1 MIGIEYDSKYNLLVI
16 TAKRHFKAFTLLLV
30 LVASMSFVPKDLSE
44 GKAPKNTSVEFFMQ
58 EYLKDFH
65 PDLTFGKLIFVS
77 IKHQKIYFLQNGK
90 VVTKYNVSTSKYGV
104 GNTSKSQ
111 KTPVGL
117 HSVKQ
122 KFGAGTPVNGII
134 KFGYYSG
141 EKAEIITEA
150 KHIKKDYITTRILA
164 IEGLE
169 PGINSGPGIDSFK
182 RSIYIHGTAEEGL
195 IGQPASHGCIRMYN
209 KEVLELFNKVP
220 KGCYVL
226 ILDH

>member
-1 MIGIEYDSKYNLLVI
+1 MKVLLKRFVLLPTLVVI
-16 TAKRHFKAFTLLLV
+16 L
-30 LVASMSFVPKDLSE
+30 SFVPAKSVTQ
-44 GKAPKNTSVEFFMQ
+44 NTTQNSSVEFFMK
-58 EYLKDFH
+58 EYLKDFY
-65 PDLTFGKLIFVS
+65 PDLSFNELIFVT
-77 IKHQKIYFLQNGK
+77 IKHQQLYLLKEGK
-90 VVTKYNVSTSKYGV
+90 VSERYSVSTSKYGV
-104 GNTSKSQ
+104 GNTRSSQ

-141 EKAEIITEA
+141 EKAEII
-150 KHIKKDYITTRILA
+150 KKPVHIKEDYITTRILA

-169 PGINSGPGIDSFK
+169 PGINSGAGIDSYK

-195 IGQPASHGCIRMYN
+195 IGRPASHGCIRMTN
-209 KEVLELFNKVP
+209 KQVLQLFNKVP